1 MIVSIEKRL
10 FLYLSYY
17 IKYSTEKE
25 LIIQDMRKFYN
36 SQSVVF
42 KNEQNYYDKLLN
54 TTSMHID
61 FNNYMLDRTL
71 RERILN
77 LPNNKNGVN
86 STNSVNNANIDVSQ
100 LKKVLLANT
109 KHLHMKDAIFI
120 IPDNYRQK
128 YYYSNWLN
136 QQICINGCIQMCN
149 YCHHCRCKCSCI
161 KYKYLIYI
169 LSGDL
174 KYINQ

>member
-10 FLYLSYY
+10 FRYLSYY
-17 IKYSTEKE
+17 IKYVTEKE
-25 LIIQDMRKFYN
+25 LIIKDMRKFYN
-36 SQSVVF
+36 IQSVVF
-42 KNEQNYYDKLLN
+42 KNEQNYYDNVLN
-54 TTSMHID
+54 TTRMHID

-71 RERILN
+71 KERILK

-86 STNSVNNANIDVSQ
+86 GVNNANIDVYQ
-100 LKKVLLANT
+100 LKEVLLANT
-109 KHLHMKDAIFI
+109 KHLNMKDATFI
-120 IPDNYRQK
+120 IPDNYGQK
-128 YYYSNWLN
+128 YYYSNLRN

-161 KYKYLIYI
+161 KDKYLIYI

>member
-1 MIVSIEKRL
+1 
-10 FLYLSYY
+10 
-17 IKYSTEKE
+17 
-25 LIIQDMRKFYN
+25 MRKFYN
-36 SQSVVF
+36 RQSVVF

-54 TTSMHID
+54 TTTMHID

-77 LPNNKNGVN
+77 LPNNKNGV
-86 STNSVNNANIDVSQ
+86 NSVNNANIDVSQ

-136 QQICINGCIQMCN
+136 QQICING
-149 YCHHCRCKCSCI
+149 
-161 KYKYLIYI
+161 
-169 LSGDL
+169 
-174 KYINQ
+174 

>member
-10 FLYLSYY
+10 FRYLSYY
-17 IKYSTEKE
+17 IKYVTEKE
-25 LIIQDMRKFYN
+25 LIIKDMRKFYN
-36 SQSVVF
+36 IQSVVF
-42 KNEQNYYDKLLN
+42 KNEQNYYDNVLN
-54 TTSMHID
+54 TTTMHID
-61 FNNYMLDRTL
+61 FNNYMIDRTL
-71 RERILN
+71 RERILK
-77 LPNNKNGVN
+77 LPNNKNVTN
-86 STNSVNNANIDVSQ
+86 STNINVSQ

-109 KHLHMKDAIFI
+109 KHLNMKDATFI
-120 IPDNYRQK
+120 IPDNYGQK

-161 KYKYLIYI
+161 KDKYLIYI
-169 LSGDL
+169 LSSDL

>member
-86 STNSVNNANIDVSQ
+86 SVNNANIDVSQ

-109 KHLHMKDAIFI
+109 KHLNMKDATFI
-120 IPDNYRQK
+120 IPDNYGQK

-136 QQICINGCIQMCN
+136 QQICINGCIQMDC
-149 YCHHCRCKCSCI
+149 
-161 KYKYLIYI
+161 
-169 LSGDL
+169 
-174 KYINQ
+174 